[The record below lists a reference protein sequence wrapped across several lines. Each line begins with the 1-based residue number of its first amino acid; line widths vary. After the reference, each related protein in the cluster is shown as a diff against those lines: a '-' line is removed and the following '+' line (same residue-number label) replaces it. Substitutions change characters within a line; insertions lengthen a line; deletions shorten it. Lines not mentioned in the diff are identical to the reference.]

1 MSFERRKV
9 RVGRVVSDKMDKTV
23 IVSVEWRR
31 PHRLY
36 RKAVRRRTRF
46 TVHDADNRCTTGDL
60 VRITETRPLSKFKR
74 WKVTDILVHEDI
86 AEVQPEDITVD
97 EPGILVAERRGPD
110 AREADVEGAV
120 PEEEPTREEPVA
132 EVTVEAGVEE
142 AVPEEEPTREEPV
155 AEIAVE
161 ADVEEAVPEE
171 EPTREEPVA
180 EVAVEADVEEA
191 VPEEEPT
198 REEPVAEAEVEP
210 VAELESPTDTA
221 ADSEAQHEGPPD
233 EESPSEGD
241 GEEETRRG

>member
-132 EVTVEAGVEE
+132 EVSRRSRTSKR
-142 AVPEEEPTREEPV
+142 PCRRKSLREKS
-155 AEIAVE
+155 
-161 ADVEEAVPEE
+161 
-171 EPTREEPVA
+171 R
-180 EVAVEADVEEA
+180 
-191 VPEEEPT
+191 
-198 REEPVAEAEVEP
+198 
-210 VAELESPTDTA
+210 
-221 ADSEAQHEGPPD
+221 
-233 EESPSEGD
+233 
-241 GEEETRRG
+241 